1 MKSNIILLW
10 IIVALLVIVI
20 CQNHINESQTLIW
33 LEDIELR
40 VKNIELHLIKT
51 DPDYTQFE

>member
-10 IIVALLVIVI
+10 VIVVLLVIVI
-20 CQNHINESQTLIW
+20 GQNHINESQTLIW

-40 VKNIELHLIKT
+40 VKSIELHLIKT
-51 DPDYTQFE
+51 DPEYTQFE

>member
-10 IIVALLVIVI
+10 IIVALLIIVI
-20 CQNHINESQTLIW
+20 GQNHINEAQTLIW

-40 VKNIELHLIKT
+40 VKSIELHLIKT
-51 DPDYTQFE
+51 DPEYTQFE